1 MKLRLLTSLIALSLT
16 ACNGSDNSE
25 EKTPAIKTS
34 TLSGKAAN
42 GYLVG
47 ANVCLDLNK
56 NGKCESNEPITTTA
70 ANGVYKLTIGQFD
83 QHKYPLVVE
92 VTESTIDEDT
102 NQPVGKAYTLS
113 APAAKGEF
121 ISPISTLV
129 HYLMKQ
135 YNLELEEATTLLKA
149 QLRYLPI
156 ENIDLLEDYIANKT
170 HEQGLSYKKLHQ
182 VAQVTAMMLA
192 ENQSEVL
199 KKLSEMG
206 DDPANA
212 HQVLSTKALNEIK
225 AISSYISEI
234 DPDELITSAKIPS
247 INLEI
252 GSELEAL
259 IARTKLARQANE
271 DFEIAE
277 AYLGGLY
284 TFNGHKSHYGAYV
297 RASAYQWQKE
307 TDNSYTQFFA
317 HHTKSPFQE
326 EWQAPVTSI
335 VNYDLT
341 KEGWKLNHSKSGQ
354 INGQITTQKNQWIY
368 LGDNSSESS
377 RFTEIDLTNVDI
389 QKVFT
394 TAMLDVFDQGNNSS
408 ALFSAGAKAYKA
420 VHNFTQDHYS
430 IEANYD
436 DKCREYSSFKY
447 QNETTICEAVSY
459 NIQLDYIM
467 ATSLDQLFDANDG
480 RTVNGAIL
488 KRETPG
494 SLNGVAIYEVTSW
507 NHDQQEQEVVSTYKG
522 SWEITEPY
530 PGNPVLS
537 VTYPETT
544 KLVARNNGGYIMD
557 SWYAVIDG
565 YVRHVWK
572 QNAGDIQVNMDGF
585 YYFNEIAARDIDQ
598 ALNIQSPA
606 FK

>member
-113 APAAKGEF
+113 APAGKGEF

-212 HQVLSTKALNEIK
+212 HQILSTKALNEIE

-252 GSELEAL
+252 GSEIEAL

-284 TFNGHKSHYGAYV
+284 TFYGRKNLDDSSHIRV
-297 RASAYQWQKE
+297 SAYQWQKE
-307 TDNSYTQFFA
+307 TDNSYTEFFA
-317 HHTKSPFQE
+317 HHKKLPFQE
-326 EWQAPVTSI
+326 EWQAPTTASFAD
-335 VNYDLT
+335 YYLT
-341 KEGWKLNHSKSGQ
+341 KEGWKLNYPKSGQ
-354 INGQITTQKNQWIY
+354 TNGQVTTKKNKLLY
-368 LGDNSSESS
+368 LGENSSQSS
-377 RFTEIDLTNVDI
+377 RFTEIGLGNVDI
-389 QKVFT
+389 QKIFT
-394 TAMLDVFDQGNNSS
+394 TAMLDVLNQGNNTGT
-408 ALFSAGAKAYKA
+408 LFSAGAKAYKD
-420 VHNFTQDHYS
+420 VHSFKQDHYI
-430 IEANYD
+430 IEANY
-436 DKCREYSSFKY
+436 FIII
-447 QNETTICEAVSY
+447 N
-459 NIQLDYIM
+459 
-467 ATSLDQLFDANDG
+467 
-480 RTVNGAIL
+480 
-488 KRETPG
+488 
-494 SLNGVAIYEVTSW
+494 
-507 NHDQQEQEVVSTYKG
+507 
-522 SWEITEPY
+522 
-530 PGNPVLS
+530 
-537 VTYPETT
+537 
-544 KLVARNNGGYIMD
+544 
-557 SWYAVIDG
+557 
-565 YVRHVWK
+565 
-572 QNAGDIQVNMDGF
+572 
-585 YYFNEIAARDIDQ
+585 
-598 ALNIQSPA
+598 
-606 FK
+606 